1 MKGLVHI
8 IVFILIHASA
18 NAQSVYNFYGP
29 NQLRDLP
36 GDSLDAGAIN
46 PHQINIKQLDSL
58 TSSKRLTFKYKS
70 FAIRFNPITFQIH
83 TNSSIH
89 TNYTSNFLMPNVGV
103 QKVMSAGVH
112 IDYKGMVE
120 FNLQPIHHS
129 IDNLPFD
136 QYPPYSNE
144 WPWYYYYLNRIDQPA
159 RFSNVPFN
167 RNLLGPSY
175 LKFKYKGWSLSLSN
189 ENKWWG
195 PANFNP
201 LVLGSNAPGFL
212 HASLRPINGIKTSIG
227 KFDAEVLMGVLYK
240 SGFFPIDTNRV
251 NRYTAERLY
260 KPKIDDDRLM
270 NGLVYTYQP
279 KWVSGLTVGFT
290 KLSMVYKNE
299 LKNPIDAIPLNGF
312 FGNQMT
318 NLEKQGRKASMG
330 SWFMRYVMPKS
341 LAEIYFEYG
350 RGDQS
355 LHIWNILQEKPYTRG
370 FTAGLKKA
378 YELNRYPGHYI
389 QFGTELTNLSLP
401 TREQVKNQDPK
412 SWYIHDYIR
421 QGFTHKGVVLGSQLG
436 PGGNG
441 QNLYIQYLHGLNK
454 IGIRFTRTI
463 HNLDYY
469 HYTGYYLS
477 DHFNQY
483 WASLATLIYSTWHL
497 RNFSVNLMYGM
508 QRDLNY
514 QWDWVRYTDV
524 GFENVGNDK
533 YNISLNLMLTY
544 RL

>member
-1 MKGLVHI
+1 MRSPVHI
-8 IVFILIHASA
+8 FVFLFLFATT
-18 NAQSVYNFYGP
+18 NGQSVYNLYGP

-36 GDSLDAGAIN
+36 GDSFNASMIN
-46 PHQINIKQLDSL
+46 PLQINLKLLDSF
-58 TSSKRLTFKYKS
+58 TKSKRLEFKYKS
-70 FAIRFNPITFQIH
+70 FAFRFNPINYQIH
-83 TNSSIH
+83 TNSSIPS
-89 TNYTSNFLMPNVGV
+89 NYTANFLMPNVGV

-112 IDYKGMVE
+112 IDYKDVVE

-144 WPWYYYYLNRIDQPA
+144 WPWYYYYLNRIDLPA
-159 RFSNVPFN
+159 RFSNVPFK

-240 SGFFPIDTNRV
+240 SGFYPMDTNRV
-251 NRYTAERLY
+251 NRYTGERLY
-260 KPKIDDDRLM
+260 KPKMDDDRLM
-270 NGLVYTYQP
+270 NGMVYSYQP
-279 KWVSGLTVGFT
+279 RWVSGLTLGFT
-290 KLSMVYKNE
+290 KLSMIYRND
-299 LKNPIDAIPLNGF
+299 LKNPIDAVPLNGF

-318 NLEKQGRKASMG
+318 NLEKQGKKASMG

-355 LHIWNILQEKPYTRG
+355 LHIWNVLQEKPYSRG

-378 YELNRYPGHYI
+378 YELNRYPGHFI

-483 WASLATLIYSTWHL
+483 WASLATLIYSTWHF
-497 RNFSVNLMYGM
+497 RNFSVNMIYGM

>member
-1 MKGLVHI
+1 MRSFVHI
-8 IVFILIHASA
+8 IVFILILASA

-29 NQLRDLP
+29 NQLRDLL
-36 GDSLDAGAIN
+36 GDSINAAVIN
-46 PHQINIKQLDSL
+46 PHQMNLKLIDSF
-58 TSSKRLTFKYKS
+58 TKSKRLTFKYKS
-70 FAIRFNPITFQIH
+70 FSFRFNPFSFQVH
-83 TNSSIH
+83 TNSAVP
-89 TNYTSNFLMPNVGV
+89 TNYTANFLMPNVGV

-112 IDYKGMVE
+112 IDYKDIVE
-120 FNLQPIHHS
+120 FKFQPIQHS

-159 RFSNVPFN
+159 RFSNVPFK

-175 LKFKYKGWSLSLSN
+175 LKFKYKGWALAFSN

-212 HASLRPINGIKTSIG
+212 HASIRPINGIKTPIG
-227 KFDAEVLMGVLYK
+227 KFDTEVLMGVLYK
-240 SGFFPIDTNRV
+240 SGFYPIDTNRV

-279 KWVSGLTVGFT
+279 KWVSGLIVGFT

-299 LKNPIDAIPLNGF
+299 LKNPIDAIPMSGF
-312 FGNQMT
+312 FGNRVT

-355 LHIWNILQEKPYTRG
+355 LHIWNVLQEKPYSRG

-412 SWYIHDYIR
+412 SWYIHGYIR

-477 DHFNQY
+477 GHFNQY
-483 WASLATLIYSTWHL
+483 WASLATLIYSTWHF
-497 RNFSVNLMYGM
+497 RNFSVNMNYGM

>member
-1 MKGLVHI
+1 MKGLVHM
-8 IVFILIHASA
+8 IVFILILASA
-18 NAQSVYNFYGP
+18 NSQSVYNLYGP

-36 GDSLDAGAIN
+36 GDSMNATVIN
-46 PHQINIKQLDSL
+46 PHQMDLKLIDSF
-58 TSSKRLTFKYKS
+58 TKSKRLEFKYKAFS
-70 FAIRFNPITFQIH
+70 ARFNPFSFQIN
-83 TNSSIH
+83 TNSSIPA
-89 TNYTSNFLMPNVGV
+89 NYTANFMMPNVGV
-103 QKVMSAGVH
+103 QKVISAGVH
-112 IDYKGMVE
+112 IDYKDILE
-120 FNLQPIHHS
+120 FNFQPIKHS

-144 WPWYYYYLNRIDQPA
+144 WPWYYYYLNRIDLPA
-159 RFSNVPFN
+159 RFSNVPFK

-175 LKFKYKGWSLSLSN
+175 LKFKYKRWALTFSN

-212 HASLRPINGIKTSIG
+212 HASIRPINGIRTSIG
-227 KFDAEVLMGVLYK
+227 KFDAEVLIGMLYK
-240 SGFFPIDTNRV
+240 SGFYPIDTNRV

-260 KPKIDDDRLM
+260 KPKIDDDRFL
-270 NGLVYTYQP
+270 NGIVYTYQP
-279 KWVSGLTVGFT
+279 KWVSGLTLGFT

-299 LKNPIDAIPLNGF
+299 LKNPIDAIPICGF
-312 FGNQMT
+312 FGNRMT
-318 NLEKQGRKASMG
+318 NLERQGKKASMG

-355 LHIWNILQEKPYTRG
+355 LHVWNILQEKPYSRG

-378 YELNRYPGHYI
+378 YELNRYPGHFI

-401 TREQVKNQDPK
+401 SREQVKNQDPK
-412 SWYIHDYIR
+412 SWYIDDYIR

-436 PGGNG
+436 PGSNG

-454 IGIRFTRTI
+454 IGVRFTRTI

-477 DHFNQY
+477 NHFNQY
-483 WASLATLIYSTWHL
+483 WASLATLIYSTWHF
-497 RNFSVNLMYGM
+497 RNFSVNMIYGM